1 MTAPRHPL
9 EDIAT
14 PNETEAEADAERMR
28 RACIEAALQ
37 AWEDAGISGL
47 CAEGRFEAAIDAMRR
62 VTPPAPDPV
71 AR

>member
-9 EDIAT
+9 EDIAA
-14 PNETEAEADAERMR
+14 PNEAEAEAERMR
-28 RACIEAALQ
+28 RACIEAALR

-62 VTPPAPDPV
+62 VTLPAPDPV